1 MPLEL
6 QIIRAREFVRL
17 GARGHLDFES
27 SKRALQDLAMACR
40 KRGVDR
46 ALLDLRELPPPPEP
60 LFNASELAA
69 LVETFRSAGFSRRQR
84 LAVLYRCDPHH
95 GARMFAFIGALRGW
109 KVRAF
114 DDFEKAIFWLS
125 AESDA
130 PRKQQGEE
138 VPITTTTTKT
148 KSASRRSASQDRLTV
163 TDGQTD

>member
-1 MPLEL
+1 
-6 QIIRAREFVRL
+6 
-17 GARGHLDFES
+17 
-27 SKRALQDLAMACR
+27 
-40 KRGVDR
+40 
-46 ALLDLRELPPPPEP
+46 
-60 LFNASELAA
+60 
-69 LVETFRSAGFSRRQR
+69 
-84 LAVLYRCDPHH
+84 
-95 GARMFAFIGALRGW
+95 MFAFIGALRGW

-163 TDGQTD
+163 TDGQAD